1 MVYICSVHFCS
12 FCVSVCVR
20 AKKKGEDFVE
30 LFHFCVRKTL
40 HKPLHL
46 HLLTNAMVREALTPQ
61 SITITI
67 GFCEFVSASV
77 CVLVQSC
84 YIWCRV
90 CLLEKKVG
98 FFGIEL
104 LPLQ

>member
-77 CVLVQSC
+77 CVF
-84 YIWCRV
+84 WCNLAIF
-90 CLLEKKVG
+90 CAI
-98 FFGIEL
+98 FS
-104 LPLQ
+104 